1 VVVEGLWHGKG
12 SAQIQVICMI
22 ADKGDRQMAL
32 QVYNTQSKKKEDFQ
46 TEEAGK
52 VKMYVC
58 GPTVYDFLHIGNY
71 RGAIFFNFVRNW
83 LEKRGFDVS
92 YVYNYTDVD
101 DKIINRANEEGLTA
115 KEISEKYIKEFQK
128 DYELLQLRPHTHNPK
143 VSEHMDNIIGFVKGL
158 IEQKKAYVIDG
169 DVYYDVQSFT
179 AYGKLSHK
187 NIDDLQAGNR
197 IDVDTRKKHPADF
210 ALWKAAKDG
219 EVSWDSPWG
228 EGRPGWHIECSAM
241 SRAILGDTIDIH
253 GGGLDL
259 VFPHHENEIAQS
271 EGLTGKKFVR
281 YWMHNNMLE
290 FGNQKM
296 SKSLGNVRTGRS
308 FLEQFDGEILKYMM
322 LQAHY
327 RSTIDFS
334 DAQVG
339 LAIKGLARIYSSLA
353 HAKSLIDKKDLE
365 LVPVPDNFQKVLS
378 DADKGIEEAF
388 DDDFNSA
395 EALGKI
401 FEVVRAYNNNARK
414 PGKVKPEY
422 KAIAEVFFHWL
433 KNQGSVMAM
442 FQQDP
447 AAYLESLDSRLLSE
461 KGVKREDVE
470 NLLVDRARARESK
483 DYTKSDEI
491 RDQLVEMGIS
501 IQDSAEGTAWEVTK

>member
-1 VVVEGLWHGKG
+1 
-12 SAQIQVICMI
+12 
-22 ADKGDRQMAL
+22 MAL
-32 QVYNTQSKKKEDFQ
+32 QIYNTQTKKKEDFQ
-46 TEEAGK
+46 TVEPGK

-71 RGAIFFNFVRNW
+71 RGAIFYNFVRNW
-83 LEKRGFDVS
+83 LEKRGYEVT

-101 DKIINRANEEGLTA
+101 DKIINRANEEGVTSQ
-115 KEISEKYIKEFQK
+115 EISEKYIKEFEK

-143 VSEHMDNIIGFVKGL
+143 VSDNMDNIINFVKGL
-158 IEQKKAYVIDG
+158 VEKEKAYVVDG
-169 DVYYDVQSFT
+169 DVYFDVKAFPDYGMLSCKNVDDMQS
-179 AYGKLSHK
+179 GH
-187 NIDDLQAGNR
+187 R
-197 IDVDTRKKHPADF
+197 IDVDTRKKNPADF
-210 ALWKAAKDG
+210 ALWKSAKEG

-241 SRAILGDTIDIH
+241 SRSILGDSLDIH

-271 EGLTGKKFVR
+271 EGLTGKKYVR

-334 DAQVG
+334 DAQVA
-339 LAIKGLARIYSSLA
+339 LAVKGLARIYSSLA
-353 HAKSLIDKKDLE
+353 HAQSLIAAEGLA
-365 LVPVPDNFQKVLS
+365 LVPVPEKFQSVLS
-378 DADKGIEEAF
+378 DADTGIEEAF
-388 DDDFNSA
+388 DDDFNTA

-401 FEVVRAYNNNARK
+401 FEVVRAYNNIARK
-414 PGKVKPEY
+414 PGKVKPDQ
-422 KAIAEVFFHWL
+422 KAVAEVFFHWL
-433 KNQGSVMAM
+433 RNQGSIMAM

-447 AAYLESLDSRLLSE
+447 AGYLESLDMRLLAE
-461 KGVKREDVE
+461 KGIKPEDVE
-470 NLLVDRARARESK
+470 SLLIERAKAREAK
-483 DYTKSDEI
+483 DYQKSDEI
-491 RDQLVEMGIS
+491 RDKLMDMGIS
-501 IQDSAEGTAWEVTK
+501 IQDSATGTAWEVTK